1 MEYATPSRV
10 NPGLIIF
17 VVDVSGS
24 MAHSGVLNDIKKA
37 MEHVRA
43 IGRKKPR
50 MIKFRCVTFSV
61 DIRDNRS
68 WLENARMDIF
78 GVDKTDK
85 RTHLKK
91 VCDYTRRIYDDHVKS
106 CKAKN
111 PLTNILFFTDG
122 GHSPNLDVDFFD
134 SFQGSNPNKWSEK
147 NPSQWLGLENMP
159 NVLTGVIDYDKIKP
173 MESLPQLKKY
183 HPQRT
188 YRFTA
193 ASVLEENIVRQAYKH
208 EEEDRT
214 LSFNESLEGIFGPPE
229 NLIGRQLIIGNELIK
244 KHPRLTLA
252 FVKIGTFSFRTG
264 RTNQTN
270 EWRPPPGN
278 EDPGPLGF

>member
-1 MEYATPSRV
+1 
-10 NPGLIIF
+10 
-17 VVDVSGS
+17 
-24 MAHSGVLNDIKKA
+24 
-37 MEHVRA
+37 
-43 IGRKKPR
+43 

-61 DIRDNRS
+61 DINDNKS
-68 WLENARMDIF
+68 WLENARMDTQ
-78 GVDKTDK
+78 GVDKTDM

-91 VCDYTRRIYDDHVKS
+91 VCDHTRMIYDDHVKS
-106 CKAKN
+106 CKANN

-122 GHSPNLDVDFFD
+122 GHSPNLDVDFYR
-134 SFQGSNPNKWSEK
+134 SFQGTNPNKWSKK
-147 NPSQWLGLENMP
+147 NPSQWLGLENLA
-159 NVLTGVIDYDKIKP
+159 NVLTGVIDYEKINP
-173 MESLPQLKKY
+173 MESLPLPKKY

-188 YRFTA
+188 FRFTG

-214 LSFNESLEGIFGPPE
+214 LSLEERLEGIFGPPE
-229 NLIGRQLIIGNELIK
+229 NLIGRQLIIGHELIK
-244 KHPRLTLA
+244 EHPRLTLA